1 MNGFGLFV
9 IYGGQ
14 RREIANTYLDECH
27 EHNHIIGQNESE
39 SETCHYNLTNAYAY
53 IVQLLLL
60 LGARAISAQPAKG
73 RISATKALNTW
84 DFIRN

>member
-1 MNGFGLFV
+1 MDGFGLFV
-9 IYGGQ
+9 IYDDQ
-14 RREIANTYLDECH
+14 RWEIANAYLDECH
-27 EHNHIIGQNESE
+27 EHNHIIGRNESE

-53 IVQLLLL
+53 IVQLLPL
-60 LGARAISAQPAKG
+60 LGARAIPAQPARG